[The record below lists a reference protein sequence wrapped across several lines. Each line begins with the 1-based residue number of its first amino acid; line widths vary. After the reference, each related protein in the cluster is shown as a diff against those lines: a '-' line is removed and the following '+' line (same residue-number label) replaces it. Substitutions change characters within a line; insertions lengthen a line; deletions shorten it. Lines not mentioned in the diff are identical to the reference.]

1 MTLIGWLQAALVFG
15 LVCAVMVPL
24 GAYMYRVFEGERTW
38 LSPVL
43 VPVEKAVYAICRIDP
58 DREMSWKT
66 YAFAFMAFHVIGFA
80 WLYFLLAAGQ
90 QYLPWNPQH
99 FPNMAP
105 DLAFNTAVS
114 FLTNTNWQ
122 FYSGESTMS
131 YLSQMAGLAWHN
143 FVSAAAGIAVV
154 IALIRGIVRTDKST
168 LGNFWK
174 DLVRCNLYIL
184 LPISF
189 VGALLL
195 LWQGVPQ
202 NFNSYTNTISIE
214 GAKISIPQ
222 GPMASQEIIKELGTN
237 GGGFV
242 NANSAATFENPT
254 TFSNLLELVAIFL
267 IPVALTF
274 TFGRYAKNQR
284 QGWAI
289 FAAMTILFVAGF
301 ATCYYFQAQPN
312 PLMAAKGVALNMEG
326 IETRFG
332 IPASTLWATMTTDTS
347 CGAVNA
353 MHDSFNPIAGL
364 VPMVNIQSGEVI
376 FGGVGAG
383 LYGMLLFVILTV
395 FIAGLMVGRT
405 PEYLGKKI
413 EGTQVKLAMLGAL
426 VFAVFPLIPAAI
438 AVVLPAG
445 LNAMNNAGPHGFSEI
460 LYMTTSWTGN
470 NGSAFAGVGSNQFT
484 NLLGGVVMFA
494 GRFAEIIPV
503 FALAGSLA
511 GKRAVPFSAGT
522 FKTTTPLFVALLI
535 GVVVLVGLLTFLPAD
550 ALGPIVEHLL
560 MNSGKTY

>member
-1 MTLIGWLQAALVFG
+1 MRWSARAWFRS
-15 LVCAVMVPL
+15 AS
-24 GAYMYRVFEGERTW
+24 YMYRVFEGERTW
-38 LSPVL
+38 LSPVF

-80 WLYFLLAAGQ
+80 WLYFLLAFGQ
-90 QYLPWNPQH
+90 QYLPLNPQH

-143 FVSAAAGIAVV
+143 FVSAAAGIVVV
-154 IALIRGIVRTDKST
+154 IMLIRGIVRTDKST

-202 NFNSYTNTISIE
+202 NFNAYTDTVSIE

-254 TFSNLLELVAIFL
+254 PLSDLLELVAIFL

-289 FAAMTILFVAGF
+289 FAAMAILFVAGF
-301 ATCYYFQAQPN
+301 ATCYYFQAATQS
-312 PLMAAKGVALNMEG
+312 ADGGQGRDGQHGRARDAL
-326 IETRFG
+326 RR
-332 IPASTLWATMTTDTS
+332 
-347 CGAVNA
+347 
-353 MHDSFNPIAGL
+353 
-364 VPMVNIQSGEVI
+364 SG
-376 FGGVGAG
+376 F
-383 LYGMLLFVILTV
+383 
-395 FIAGLMVGRT
+395 
-405 PEYLGKKI
+405 
-413 EGTQVKLAMLGAL
+413 
-426 VFAVFPLIPAAI
+426 
-438 AVVLPAG
+438 
-445 LNAMNNAGPHGFSEI
+445 
-460 LYMTTSWTGN
+460 
-470 NGSAFAGVGSNQFT
+470 
-484 NLLGGVVMFA
+484 
-494 GRFAEIIPV
+494 
-503 FALAGSLA
+503 
-511 GKRAVPFSAGT
+511 
-522 FKTTTPLFVALLI
+522 
-535 GVVVLVGLLTFLPAD
+535 D
-550 ALGPIVEHLL
+550 ALGDNDDGYVVRRRQRDARLVQPHRRPRADGQHSNGRGHLRRRRRRTVRHVAL
-560 MNSGKTY
+560 RDPDGLHRGSHGGPHARVSWARRSKARRSSSRSSARSSSRSSRRSRRRSRSSCPPV

>member
-1 MTLIGWLQAALVFG
+1 MTLIGWLQAAFVFA
-15 LVCAVMVPL
+15 LVCVCIVPL
-24 GAYMYRVFEGERTW
+24 GIYMYRVFEGERTV
-38 LSPVL
+38 LTPVFA
-43 VPVEKAVYAICRIDP
+43 PVERGLYAICRIRD
-58 DREMSWKT
+58 DEMSWKT
-66 YAFAFMAFHVIGFA
+66 YAFAFMAFHVIGFT
-80 WLYFLLAAGQ
+80 WLYVLLLTQGW
-90 QYLPWNPQH
+90 LPVNPQH
-99 FPNMAP
+99 FPGLPP

-143 FVSAAAGIAVV
+143 FVSAAAGIVIA

-174 DLVRCNLYIL
+174 DLVRCVLYIL

-189 VGALLL
+189 VGALFLM
-195 LWQGVPQ
+195 WQGVPQ
-202 NFNSYTNTISIE
+202 NFSPYTDTVSVE

-242 NANSAATFENPT
+242 NANSASTFENPSPL
-254 TFSNLLELVAIFL
+254 SNAFELWMIFL
-267 IPVALTF
+267 ISAALTY
-274 TFGRYAKNQR
+274 TFGRYARNQR

-289 FAAMTILFVAGF
+289 FAAMTIMFVAGYWV
-301 ATCYYFQAQPN
+301 CYNFQAKPN
-312 PLMAAKGVALNMEG
+312 PLMAAHGVTVNMKGL
-326 IETRFG
+326 ETRFG
-332 IPASTLWATMTTDTS
+332 VAASTLFATMTTDTS

-364 VPMVNIQSGEVI
+364 VPMANMQTGEVI
-376 FGGVGAG
+376 IGGVGAG
-383 LYGMLLFVILTV
+383 MYGMLLFVILTV

-426 VFAVFPLIPAAI
+426 VFAVFPLIPTAI
-438 AVVLPAG
+438 AVILPAG
-445 LNAMNNAGPHGFSEI
+445 LNAMNNSGPHGFSEI
-460 LYMTTSWTGN
+460 LYMATSWTAN
-470 NGSAFAGVGSNQFT
+470 NGSAFAGVGGNQFT
-484 NLLGGVVMFA
+484 NLLGGVVMFG
-494 GRFAEIIPV
+494 GRFAEAIPV
-503 FALAGSLA
+503 LALAGSLA
-511 GKRAVPFSAGT
+511 GKRAVPSSSGT
-522 FKTTTPLFVALLI
+522 FKTTTPLFVGLLM

-560 MNSGKTY
+560 MNSGKVY